1 MIAEKRAEVVFTN
14 TLPQITLKGRNLK
27 GLRTAAVVFGVY
39 EGDSKPE
46 FLKVLSEKSR
56 RVVLDVLKS
65 KVFLRK
71 AGEVDIL
78 FVGGGGFDRL
88 VLYGL
93 GKKDELSLEKI
104 REFGGNISKRL
115 RDSNLLEFSLFLPT
129 HTKFSERDLAVSFC
143 EGANLGLY
151 DFSHLKTKDKKEKEG
166 KRIERIYLL
175 CNTTKAVEEGVNIA
189 RVISEGV
196 YVARDLINYPANFIT
211 PIKFCE
217 IAQSLCRRH
226 GVGCEVLDRE
236 KLEELG
242 FGALLGVARG
252 SVEEPRF
259 LLLKYNDWEIYPT
272 VGVVGKGIT
281 FDTGGISIKPAEAMH
296 EMKGDMAGAAAALCA
311 TVTAARLKI
320 PINIICGIP
329 LAENTPSGSSI
340 KPGDVLHAYNKK
352 TIEVLN
358 TDAEGRLILADALS
372 FLSRNFKL
380 DYLVDLATLTMGCI
394 VALGKEASGVMG
406 TSQTL
411 ISKILFAGE
420 KTFERCWQLPLWDE
434 YKKLNESALADVA
447 NIGNKKGEASAIVGG
462 AFLSEFVEKKVSWA
476 HIDIAGPS
484 YDSGEGAYLSKG
496 GRGVGVR
503 LLVQLFLDISREK
516 E

>member
-1 MIAEKRAEVVFTN
+1 MVAQGALEVVFTN
-14 TLPQITLKGRNLK
+14 TLPQIDIKPRSLK
-27 GLRTAAVVFGVY
+27 GLRSAALVFGVY
-39 EGDSKPE
+39 EEEGKPE
-46 FLKVLSEKSR
+46 FLKLLDEKSR
-56 RVVLDVLKS
+56 SLVINAIKT
-65 KVFLRK
+65 KVFSGK
-71 AGEVDIL
+71 KDQADVI
-78 FVGGGGFDRL
+78 FVGNKNFDRI

-93 GKKDELSLEKI
+93 GKKEELNLQKI

-115 RDSNLLEFSLFLPT
+115 RDSNLLEFSLYLPI
-129 HTKFSERDLAVSFC
+129 HTKFSERDIAVSFC

-151 DFSHLKTKDKKEKEG
+151 DFSHLKTKDKKEK

-175 CNTTKAVEEGVNIA
+175 CNTTKAVLEGINVA

-196 YVARDLINYPANFIT
+196 YIARDLINYPANFIT
-211 PIKFCE
+211 PVKFCE
-217 IAQSLCRRH
+217 IAQGLCRKY
-226 GVGCEVLDRE
+226 GVGCEILDRE

-242 FGALLGVARG
+242 FGALIGVARG

-281 FDTGGISIKPAEAMH
+281 FDTGGISIKPAQLMH

-311 TVTAARLKI
+311 IITCARLKI
-320 PINIICGIP
+320 PINIIAGIP

-340 KPGDVLHAYNKK
+340 KPGDILHAYNGK
-352 TIEVLN
+352 TIEVIN
-358 TDAEGRLILADALS
+358 TDAEGRLILADGLS
-372 FLSRNFKL
+372 FLSKNFKL
-380 DYLVDLATLTMGCI
+380 DYLVDLATLTGGCI

-406 TSQTL
+406 TSQSL

-420 KTFERCWQLPLWDE
+420 KTFERCWQLPLWEE

-447 NIGNKKGEASAIVGG
+447 NLGSKEREASAIVGG

-484 YDSGEGAYLSKG
+484 FDNSETAYLSKG